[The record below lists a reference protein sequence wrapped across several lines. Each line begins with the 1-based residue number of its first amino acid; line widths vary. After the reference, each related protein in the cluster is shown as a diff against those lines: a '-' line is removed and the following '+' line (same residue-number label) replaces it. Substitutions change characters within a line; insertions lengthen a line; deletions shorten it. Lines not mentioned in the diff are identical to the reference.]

1 MSESGE
7 GTENREQ
14 GTGSGD
20 PGQGPLP
27 ASQSLPVS
35 QTVPSPPVRPNG
47 ETAQDTAK
55 IPAAPAANSG
65 PPPLAR
71 ASLAYENPSFVNSP
85 EGRLLRIVA
94 EYSEPLAR
102 FRREQIQD
110 TVVFFGSAR
119 FRGREEADHAL
130 ELLDNT
136 GSSRLAP
143 SHEQPASPPQI
154 AAGQASNL
162 QRKRAVAAVEMARY
176 YEDARRLA
184 QLLTTWAKA
193 IPSRRHRFV
202 VTSGGGPG
210 IMEAANR
217 GAWEAGG
224 KTIGLNIRLPFE
236 QSPNPYITPA
246 LNFEFHYFFMRKLWF
261 AYLSKALVVFPG
273 GFGTLDEMFEI
284 LTLAQTH
291 KLAKKIT
298 VVIYGPE
305 YWKRVFNLDAL
316 VDTGAISPK
325 DIELFQYADTP
336 EQAFEMLR
344 KGLTENHLIPEAAAG
359 KHAPAGDAH
368 GEDLMASVTL
378 EDFLGPELAKTK
390 CER

>member
-1 MSESGE
+1 MSDAGKIDP
-7 GTENREQ
+7 
-14 GTGSGD
+14 GSGALE
-20 PGQGPLP
+20 PESSHASPRGAVAETAKAAAGGASLPPLP
-27 ASQSLPVS
+27 
-35 QTVPSPPVRPNG
+35 R
-47 ETAQDTAK
+47 
-55 IPAAPAANSG
+55 AP
-65 PPPLAR
+65 
-71 ASLAYENPSFVNSP
+71 LAYENPGFVNGP
-85 EGRLLRIVA
+85 DGRLLRLVA
-94 EYSEPLAR
+94 EYLEPLAR

-130 ELLDNT
+130 ELLENT
-136 GSSRLAP
+136 GSTRPAP
-143 SHEQPASPPQI
+143 SEEQPASPPQI
-154 AAGQASNL
+154 AAGQATDL

-184 QLLTTWAKA
+184 QLLTTWAKG

-224 KTIGLNIRLPFE
+224 KTIGLNIALPFE
-236 QSPNPYITPA
+236 QTPNPYITPS

-284 LTLAQTH
+284 LTLTQTH

-298 VVIYGPE
+298 VVIYGSD
-305 YWKRVFNLDAL
+305 YWKRVFNFDSL

-325 DIELFQYADTP
+325 DIELFQYADAP
-336 EQAFEMLR
+336 EQAFDLLR
-344 KGLTENHLIPEAAAG
+344 RGLTENYLIPEAAAAAAKPPNG
-359 KHAPAGDAH
+359 EAANDELLAG
-368 GEDLMASVTL
+368 GTL
-378 EDFLGPELAKTK
+378 EDFLGPEFARTNQ
-390 CER
+390 